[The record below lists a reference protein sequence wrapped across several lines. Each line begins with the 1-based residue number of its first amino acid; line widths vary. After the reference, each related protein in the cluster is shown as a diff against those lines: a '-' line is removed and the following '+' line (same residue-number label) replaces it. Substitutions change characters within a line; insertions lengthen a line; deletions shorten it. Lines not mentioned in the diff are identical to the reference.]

1 MSKKNL
7 RTTLD
12 AFADNVKAKIPTT
25 LHFDGDRLYLTA
37 DATPQAIQAEVA
49 KVGIT
54 SDLRDD
60 TVYRLI
66 PEDIETVAE
75 ELEETLTE
83 AEVAHV
89 QKGIDAGFGN
99 CWYDIVESA
108 IQDVVMSREAS

>member
-1 MSKKNL
+1 MGKANL

-12 AFADNVKAKIPTT
+12 AFADNVKGKIPTT
-25 LHFDGDRLYLTA
+25 LHFDGEKLYLTA
-37 DATPQAIQAEVA
+37 EGKRGQVELV
-49 KVGIT
+49 

-75 ELEETLTE
+75 EMGEKLTE
-83 AEVAHV
+83 AEVVHV

-99 CWYDIVESA
+99 CWHDIVESA
-108 IQDVVMSREAS
+108 IQDVVMSRRES